1 VTRDLAVLSGLVVIG
16 AGLLVVH
23 VLLMLRVARARGLP
37 VRLRLLGL
45 LPPATPIVGWVAGAR
60 GLVVAWGLHCVVY
73 GVLLA
78 FC

>member
-1 VTRDLAVLSGLVVIG
+1 MTRDLVVLSALVVIG

-23 VLLMLRVARARGLP
+23 GLLMLRVARARSLPVP
-37 VRLRLLGL
+37 VRLVGL
-45 LPPATPIVGWVAGAR
+45 LPPVTPIVGWAAGAR

-78 FC
+78 LA